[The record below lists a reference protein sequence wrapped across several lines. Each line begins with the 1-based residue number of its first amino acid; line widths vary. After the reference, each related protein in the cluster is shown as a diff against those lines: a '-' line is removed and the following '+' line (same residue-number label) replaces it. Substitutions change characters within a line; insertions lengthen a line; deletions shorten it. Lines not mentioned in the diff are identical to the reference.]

1 MTAHDYA
8 DLLSQADCDTVRK
21 LIQVLPVPT
30 LVIRNNT
37 IEYGNQAFKTL
48 FHLDGDDSGRDPVTL
63 FSPEQEDNTSAATTL
78 SSLMRQVS
86 PDNTVSRDLIA
97 IKSDKALF
105 PVRITLVPVTWNK
118 EDSFLMTILDISKEV
133 ANTKKIEAFTDEVAW
148 YRSILD
154 AVQFPIH
161 VTDLD
166 MNWTFM
172 NKAFEAV
179 LLKNKVIKDRE
190 SALGL
195 PCHTANA
202 TICRTEGCGIHQL
215 RTKGITESYFEW
227 QGMNG
232 KQVTK
237 EVVNAKGETI
247 GYVETV
253 QDLTDILSV
262 QEYTKREVDRI
273 DENLKRLAEGNLE
286 FNLKINEPDQYT
298 KAEYEAFKKMNE
310 RLLMVHDSYGAVIAD
325 IKTVTEAL
333 VKGDLN
339 VRADVLKHQGD
350 NRKVIEGLNAT
361 VDAMA
366 DKVAWYRSILD
377 AVQFPIHVT
386 DLDMNWTFMNKAFE
400 AVLLKNK
407 VIKDRESAMGL
418 PCHTANATI
427 CRTEG
432 CGIHQLRTKGV
443 TESYFEWQGMNG
455 KQVTKEV
462 VNAKGETIG
471 YVETVQ
477 DLTDQL
483 NQIAYYQSILDA
495 VPFPIH
501 VMDMDM
507 RWTFLNKAFEK
518 LLIDNR
524 VIKDRESAYGLPCH
538 TANANI
544 CKTNKCGITQLK
556 TTGENETYFDW
567 MGSSCKQTTA
577 LVLDGQGNSV
587 GYVETV
593 QDLTEQLSLIAF
605 LKAEVDRLS
614 ANIEKLSEGDFTLN
628 MEITR
633 ADVHAKEAEEMF
645 KVINGNVDKLLIN
658 LENLTA
664 DAIHLSEK
672 AVLGELSTRIDLERY
687 HGEFQKVMKGINET
701 LDSVMEPAN
710 EAMRL
715 CTSYANYNFKD
726 RFNMAVHAEG
736 DWIAL
741 KNALNSIGVQVSAAV
756 NLIIQQVN
764 DLSINV
770 EQSNA
775 TVEEVSAGAQ
785 QIAINANKVSQNAE
799 NGGEGIRQVLRAMED
814 LNETV
819 AAVSRKTE
827 AVSGSSNQANTFARE
842 GIDLA
847 EKSEHAMDEITQS
860 TEEVNLIVTDIN
872 HEMDEIGKIVH
883 LISDIANQTNL
894 LALNAAIEA
903 ARAGEAGRGFAVVAA
918 EVKSLAQDS
927 RRSAENIT
935 GMIGKLQNKTKK
947 ATEAMKLSSTAVK
960 EGGDSLQ
967 QTVRA
972 FTEIADTI
980 EGINNNIVEVAS
992 ASEEQAASVEE
1003 VTASI
1008 QEVSNMIEST
1018 AHEAGDSAAATE
1030 EATASLEE
1038 ISKLMASVVT
1048 IVDSVSHEMKKFTV

>member
-1 MTAHDYA
+1 MTIDYT
-8 DLLSQADCDTVRK
+8 DSLSQADCETVRK
-21 LIQVLPVPT
+21 LIHVLPVAT
-30 LVIRNNT
+30 MVIKNNA
-37 IEYGNQAFKTL
+37 IEHGNPAFKTL
-48 FHLDGDDSGRDPVTL
+48 FHLDEDYSGRDPVTL
-63 FSPEQEDNTSAATTL
+63 FSPDQEDNTSAATTL
-78 SSLMRQVS
+78 SSLLRKAS
-86 PDNTVSRDLIA
+86 SDDTASGELIA
-97 IKSDKALF
+97 IKSDKTPF
-105 PVRITLVPVTWNK
+105 PVRVTFVPVTWNE
-118 EDSFLMTILDISKEV
+118 EDGFLMTILDISKE
-133 ANTKKIEAFTDEVAW
+133 TTYIKRIEAFTDEVAW

-179 LLKNKVIKDRE
+179 LLKNRVIKDRE

-195 PCHTANA
+195 PCHTADA
-202 TICRTEGCGIHQL
+202 TIC
-215 RTKGITESYFEW
+215 K
-227 QGMNG
+227 
-232 KQVTK
+232 
-237 EVVNAKGETI
+237 
-247 GYVETV
+247 
-253 QDLTDILSV
+253 
-262 QEYTKREVDRI
+262 
-273 DENLKRLAEGNLE
+273 
-286 FNLKINEPDQYT
+286 
-298 KAEYEAFKKMNE
+298 
-310 RLLMVHDSYGAVIAD
+310 
-325 IKTVTEAL
+325 
-333 VKGDLN
+333 
-339 VRADVLKHQGD
+339 
-350 NRKVIEGLNAT
+350 
-361 VDAMA
+361 
-366 DKVAWYRSILD
+366 
-377 AVQFPIHVT
+377 
-386 DLDMNWTFMNKAFE
+386 
-400 AVLLKNK
+400 
-407 VIKDRESAMGL
+407 
-418 PCHTANATI
+418 
-427 CRTEG
+427 TEG

-518 LLIDNR
+518 LLIDNEI
-524 VIKDRESAYGLPCH
+524 IKDRDSAYGLPCH
-538 TANANI
+538 TANATI
-544 CKTNKCGITQLK
+544 CKTNECGITQLK
-556 TTGENETYFDW
+556 NTGENETYFDW
-567 MGSSCKQTTA
+567 MGSSCKQNTA

-614 ANIEKLSEGDFTLN
+614 INIEKLSEGDFSLN
-628 MEITR
+628 MEITK

-645 KVINGNVDKLLIN
+645 RVINTNVERLLVN
-658 LENLTA
+658 LEYLTA
-664 DAIHLSEK
+664 DVIHLSEK
-672 AVLGELSTRIDLERY
+672 AVLGELSTRINLDKY

-701 LDSVMEPAN
+701 LDSVMEPVN

-715 CTSYANYNFKD
+715 CTSYANYNFAD
-726 RFNMAVHAEG
+726 RVNTAVHAEG

-741 KNALNSIGVQVSAAV
+741 NDALNNIGVQVSAAV
-756 NLIIQQVN
+756 NLIIQQVKE
-764 DLSINV
+764 LSINV
-770 EQSNA
+770 QQSSA
-775 TVEEVSAGAQ
+775 SVEEVSAGAQ

-799 NGGEGIRQVLRAMED
+799 NGGDGIRQVLRAMED
-814 LNETV
+814 LTETV
-819 AAVSRKTE
+819 GAVSRKTE
-827 AVSGSSNQANTFARE
+827 SVSGASNHANAFARE
-842 GIDLA
+842 GINLA
-847 EKSEHAMDEITQS
+847 KKSEHAMNDITQS

-872 HEMDEIGKIVH
+872 QEMNEIGKIVH

-918 EVKSLAQDS
+918 EVKALALDS
-927 RRSAENIT
+927 RTSAENIT
-935 GMIGKLQNKTKK
+935 GMIGNLQNMTKK
-947 ATEAMKLSSTAVK
+947 ATEAMKLSSNAVK
-960 EGGDSLQ
+960 EGEDSLQ
-967 QTVRA
+967 QTVKA

-1008 QEVSNMIEST
+1008 QEVSFMIEST
-1018 AHEAGDSAAATE
+1018 AREAGDSAAGTE

-1038 ISKLMASVVT
+1038 IGKNMVSVAT
-1048 IVDSVSHEMKKFTV
+1048 IVDSVSREMMKFSV